1 MCWFVIM
8 TSPEEK
14 DPFSA
19 LYLYIYHRIGIVCP
33 ELIRVEMLDWC

>member
-1 MCWFVIM
+1 M